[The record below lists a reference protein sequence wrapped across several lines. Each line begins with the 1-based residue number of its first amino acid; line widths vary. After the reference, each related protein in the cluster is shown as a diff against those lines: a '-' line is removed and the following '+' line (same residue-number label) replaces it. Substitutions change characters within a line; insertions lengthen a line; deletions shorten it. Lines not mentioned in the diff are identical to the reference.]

1 MHKYIHE
8 YDNEWGYFVKI
19 DDICKDEYKYED
31 EYKYQYQY
39 QYQYENEY
47 EYEDEDKY
55 KYKNN
60 KNEEDKNIVQHN
72 KHENINKSLFIY
84 FVVTVLMYIC
94 YILSFIPF
102 NKKYTL

>member
-19 DDICKDEYKYED
+19 DDVYKDEYKYED

-39 QYQYENEY
+39 QYENEY
-47 EYEDEDKY
+47 EED

-60 KNEEDKNIVQHN
+60 KNEEDKNELYCTLQSTVQAYCKN
-72 KHENINKSLFIY
+72 FYK
-84 FVVTVLMYIC
+84 
-94 YILSFIPF
+94 
-102 NKKYTL
+102 